1 MSSVDD
7 DYKTIAAKLLRDP
20 NDPVALLEQFCLLLK
35 NGKEENR
42 GMWACLAKRAHDCA
56 HEDINTIANLG
67 SGLAL
72 AGRHYEAISAYLRA
86 LQFAQ
91 DDEWRVQIYDNLG
104 IAYRAMGQNETAIR
118 HFKAALAL
126 APNNAAIK
134 QDMALAT
141 LAAGRLNEGLRLHE
155 VRREISEAKRA
166 AGKGN
171 EVNQGTLPP
180 GVVHWQGEPLLGK
193 TITVYH
199 EEGIG
204 DFFMWSRFLPRLK
217 DAGATYV
224 CLTGKNRDVLEF
236 VAGQSDD
243 IDPVDDVYPLKGP
256 IPTDYVVGSLT
267 FPWRCGVEYSD
278 VRGAPYFKASPA
290 KIPRRSAVNVGL
302 VWRGSTIF
310 PRDWQRSM
318 SLRDFV
324 PLFDMPQIAFNSLQ
338 LGDGAKEVDQLGFSG
353 FVGDLSPFMKTWAQ
367 TASVIQALDVV
378 VTVDTA
384 ITHLAGALGKPVL
397 MLAIYT
403 SDWRWPRDSERAV
416 WYDSMTVL
424 RQERPGDWSRPLARV
439 RELLEERRGELK
451 VAA

>member
-1 MSSVDD
+1 MTSVVGE
-7 DYKTIAAKLLRDP
+7 YKTIAAKLLRDP

-35 NGKEENR
+35 NGKEPDR
-42 GMWACLAKRAHDCA
+42 GMWGCLAKRAHECA
-56 HEDINTIANLG
+56 VEDINTVANLG

-72 AGRHYEAISAYLRA
+72 AGRHYEAIEAYLRA
-86 LQFAQ
+86 YALAP

-104 IAYRAMGQNETAIR
+104 IAYRAVGQNDTAIR

-126 APNNAAIK
+126 DPRNAAIK

-141 LAAGRLNEGLRLHE
+141 LASGRLNEGLRLHE

-171 EVNQGTLPP
+171 EVNQGKLPD
-180 GVVHWQGEPLLGK
+180 GVVHWQGEPLEGK
-193 TITVYH
+193 SITVYH

-204 DFFMWSRFLPRLK
+204 DFFMWSRFLPRLR
-217 DAGATYV
+217 AMGAKV
-224 CLTGKNRDVLEF
+224 CLTGKSRDVLDF
-236 VAGQSDD
+236 VAGQMPIDD
-243 IDPVDDVYPLKGP
+243 IHPLKGP

-267 FPWRCGVEYSD
+267 FPWRCGVEYPD
-278 VRGAPYFKASPA
+278 VKGAPYFKANPA
-290 KIPRRSAVNVGL
+290 KIPRRSAINVGL

-324 PLFDMPQIAFNSLQ
+324 PLFDMPQVAFNSLQ
-338 LGDGAKEVDQLGFSG
+338 LGDGAKEIDGLGFSG
-353 FVGDLSPFMKTWAQ
+353 FVGDLSPFMSTWAK

-384 ITHLAGALGKPVL
+384 IAHLAGALGKPVI

-403 SDWRWPRDSERAV
+403 SDWRWPRDSERTV

-424 RQERPGDWSRPLARV
+424 RQHKPGDWSRPIARV
-439 RELLEERRGELK
+439 RQLLEERRGELK